1 MPREVGFLDAEGE
14 RLKRGERRVKSREV
28 QGINVLVLGRN
39 QDWPDSVANCKLA
52 PPAATITGAPQR
64 TLTAVPLL
72 LFWPHRGH
80 CSPQFQGLCRAG

>member
-28 QGINVLVLGRN
+28 QGINVQVLGRN

-52 PPAATITGAPQR
+52 PQLPQ
-64 TLTAVPLL
+64 
-72 LFWPHRGH
+72 
-80 CSPQFQGLCRAG
+80 SQGLHREH